1 MHLLQPDE
9 AAIKSLQIARFR
21 QTCAQ
26 FGATFRHSHAHAHTQ
41 SHSHGAMEPWSHETP
56 ESSAK
61 KNLLG
66 QLRAP
71 VGVGVAL
78 AALKCRPAVCH
89 NFPLF
94 FFFFLLHIHIPHC
107 CCTWQFAICN
117 SDLWICTGREGGT
130 SNGQGIIWC
139 GISTSMRWQAANWPN
154 DLDGFYTIAA
164 VLLEGK
170 QV

>member
-94 FFFFLLHIHIPHC
+94 FSTFS
-107 CCTWQFAICN
+107 CTFTFPIVAALGNLQFAI
-117 SDLWICTGREGGT
+117 LIYEFAQGVKVAQAMGRVLYGAALAHQCDDRPQIGPT
-130 SNGQGIIWC
+130 IWTA
-139 GISTSMRWQAANWPN
+139 STQ
-154 DLDGFYTIAA
+154 
-164 VLLEGK
+164 
-170 QV
+170 

>member
-1 MHLLQPDE
+1 MKLQLNRFKLLGSDKLVRNLEP
-9 AAIKSLQIARFR
+9 
-21 QTCAQ
+21 
-26 FGATFRHSHAHAHTQ
+26 HSGTPMPMPTPNPT
-41 SHSHGAMEPWSHETP
+41 AMEPWSHETP

-94 FFFFLLHIHIPHC
+94 FSSFCCIPIPHC

-130 SNGQGIIWC
+130 SNGHGIICC

-154 DLDGFYTIAA
+154 DLDGFYTAAA